1 MAQLMPLPLTVS
13 CFSKI
18 QISFTFLVLAHQ
30 GSPGQRAIKRVCL
43 LILSTFQFKCLMVQI
58 CLPTWHKKT
67 RATSRDR
74 LPTWSLKVKSTQLN
88 WIMSIR
94 EYFSGRQKNLR
105 RTHRSFLLTGS
116 FPAKFHNYKSLQWT
130 PVWAKPMLF
139 YYINVI
145 TVTFYKKQYGNVA
158 DMVDQ
163 SHYPSTLQC
172 MLYIFHCT
180 KLQAKV
186 LHPTT

>member
-1 MAQLMPLPLTVS
+1 MAQLVPLPLTVS

-18 QISFTFLVLAHQ
+18 QISFTFLVLAHP
-30 GSPGQRAIKRVCL
+30 GSPGQRAIKWVCVCARCWRKKCL

-67 RATSRDR
+67 RATSRDC

-145 TVTFYKKQYGNVA
+145 TVTFYKKTVR
-158 DMVDQ
+158 
-163 SHYPSTLQC
+163 
-172 MLYIFHCT
+172 
-180 KLQAKV
+180 
-186 LHPTT
+186 